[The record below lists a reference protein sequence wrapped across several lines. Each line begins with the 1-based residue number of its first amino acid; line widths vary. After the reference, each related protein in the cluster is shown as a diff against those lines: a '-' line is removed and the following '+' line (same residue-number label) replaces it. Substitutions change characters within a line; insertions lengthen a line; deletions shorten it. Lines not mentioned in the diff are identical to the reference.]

1 MRKAFGDQY
10 LVDLG
15 KQGRPIAKGGLDAA
29 QAVAS
34 GAADVSFSAM
44 ANQAEG
50 LLAQGAPIGVVEVT
64 NPALGNEH
72 SIGIAAKAPNL
83 ENAKIFANWFL
94 SEDGQGVAC
103 VGSAASALGDIPG
116 CKALP
121 ADRKSTRLNSSH

>member
-1 MRKAFGDQY
+1 MIDPTSSETYMSWAVNMRKAFGDQY

-15 KQGRPIAKGGLDAA
+15 KQELTIAKGGLDAA

-72 SIGIAAKAPNL
+72 SIGIAAKAPR
-83 ENAKIFANWFL
+83 
-94 SEDGQGVAC
+94 SEEHTSEPQ
-103 VGSAASALGDIPG
+103 SLM
-116 CKALP
+116 
-121 ADRKSTRLNSSH
+121 RNSYAVFCLKKKKTNKTQ